1 MIGNDGIGGCEPGL
15 IVVDERKG
23 DIVAAGP
30 SPSPRGFPQLC
41 APSLL
46 PSEAG
51 RGLTNAQP
59 QPYWRELDEGEVI
72 GREFV
77 VASCDPTTLLDVVD
91 EPLDQISGTVE
102 IRAEADQVVTIAFCG
117 ILAQTPL
124 LAARA
129 LIQSAS

>member
-1 MIGNDGIGGCEPGL
+1 M
-15 IVVDERKG
+15 KG
-23 DIVAAGP
+23 RAISSRRVRAQAQEVFRN
-30 SPSPRGFPQLC
+30 SARRRFCRARL
-41 APSLL
+41 
-46 PSEAG
+46 G

-59 QPYWRELDEGEVI
+59 QPYWRELDEGEVV